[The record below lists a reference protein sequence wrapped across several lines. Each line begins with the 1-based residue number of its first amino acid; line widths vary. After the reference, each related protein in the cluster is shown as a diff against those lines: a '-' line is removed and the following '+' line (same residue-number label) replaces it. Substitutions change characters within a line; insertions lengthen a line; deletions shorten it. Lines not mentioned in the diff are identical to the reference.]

1 MASNKKSKVVL
12 QRQLRY
18 KFHRRIRTRLI
29 LDTIFLILLICGLFY
44 TFNRSFSITKSKVIT
59 YKEVSNVDYKVYLKD
74 NNFYESSYLDKDM
87 AYVASLI
94 DKIKIKYNYNFV
106 ATENSD
112 LDINYKVIAKLV
124 IASQNNSKIFFEKD
138 YNLTKDI
145 IDEMVNK
152 KEYIIDRDV
161 IIDYQYYNNLANE
174 FKSNYAVNTTSRLD
188 VYLEINEKN
197 KDSNSYEFNNKNN
210 VILSIPLSEQEISIS
225 LDNTNINNSKNIK
238 LDKKFVVNDI
248 SFIVFSVIIF
258 ILMLYVLVSLLK
270 MIYLITKK
278 NLSAYDKFVRRLL
291 MGYDRIIINVKS
303 VPDLSD
309 YNLIEVENFQELV
322 DVRDNTKEPINYHVI
337 KEHAKCEFFVIND
350 NNLYRYEVDAQSFN
364 KDESNG

>member
-29 LDTIFLILLICGLFY
+29 LDTIFLVLLICGLFY

-106 ATENSD
+106 ATENSN

-124 IASQNNSKIFFEKD
+124 IASQNNSKIFFEKEYD
-138 YNLTKDI
+138 LSKEI

-161 IIDYQYYNNLANE
+161 IIDYDYYNNLANE
-174 FKSNYAVNTTSRLD
+174 FKSNYAVNANKMLF
-188 VYLEINEKN
+188 YLFLFLN
-197 KDSNSYEFNNKNN
+197 KKL
-210 VILSIPLSEQEISIS
+210 IL
-225 LDNTNINNSKNIK
+225 
-238 LDKKFVVNDI
+238 
-248 SFIVFSVIIF
+248 
-258 ILMLYVLVSLLK
+258 
-270 MIYLITKK
+270 
-278 NLSAYDKFVRRLL
+278 
-291 MGYDRIIINVKS
+291 
-303 VPDLSD
+303 
-309 YNLIEVENFQELV
+309 
-322 DVRDNTKEPINYHVI
+322 H
-337 KEHAKCEFFVIND
+337 
-350 NNLYRYEVDAQSFN
+350 
-364 KDESNG
+364 